1 MQPLSN
7 LSHRLKSLGSS
18 NKHLLM
24 AIATGIFAI
33 QGRSLATTGS
43 ASSTEPSFFVSTE
56 TAIFFF
62 IGIVI
67 SFFYIKGM
75 AGVLRHAAR
84 TYYLDEEDTHD
95 TFTKGL
101 IGAVLA
107 VIASAVVIWAYG
119 LGAYFLYVGP
129 VLSLLSP
136 IGIIY
141 FMALDIQ
148 RYNETS
154 TSR

>member
-1 MQPLSN
+1 MQPSSN
-7 LSHRLKSLGSS
+7 RLYGLKSFGTP
-18 NKHLLM
+18 NKHLLI
-24 AIATGIFAI
+24 AIATSILVA

-43 ASSTEPSFFVSTE
+43 ASPAESSFFVSTE

-62 IGIVI
+62 IGVVI
-67 SFFYIKGM
+67 FFFYIKGM
-75 AGVLRHAAR
+75 AEVLRNAAR
-84 TYYLDEEDTHD
+84 AYYSEEEDTHD
-95 TFTKGL
+95 TFTNGL
-101 IGAVLA
+101 IGSILA
-107 VIASAVVIWAYG
+107 VIASATVIWSYG

-148 RYNETS
+148 RYKETS
-154 TSR
+154 GSR